1 MQFPYKIRLQRSRR
15 ATVGSLWKWVA
26 LVVATAL
33 AGIVAY
39 ILSLSQ
45 APSTTNQNTATIR
58 VTSEPAGASI
68 EVEGR
73 SRGHTPATILV
84 EEGEHELTLGLPDYA
99 VATRKVAATAGR
111 TIYTFV
117 PLWLHTPVVS
127 ELRPPLPGSSI
138 KDARFLPDG
147 RVALAVALPNNGGT
161 QAWLIETDG
170 SFKQIGPDVLATT
183 ALSLRPDGSNVAY
196 LTSVSRDGTFGVV
209 HGYREAW
216 LIQGRGRGR
225 KLYALPAGSHEVIVD
240 LTWAPDGNHLLLV
253 TNRRSFD
260 GSGTSRLLWMP
271 AAGGMPRQLLSLPA
285 EVVPGSYSWSATGDG
300 IAFLTRSSDAVSLC
314 ALHTDGSIFRYL
326 ADVSRGLDARVPYA
340 PLSWSTDGR
349 RVIYSAPAELKAGS
363 DQSPHVLYTDD
374 LTGRPS
380 TRLGTAGGQ
389 SPTWRDSGE
398 TIALLRTGAGKPLV
412 FRTVGLA
419 GTVHDVGVVPLPGDE
434 FAVRWDVARA
444 QALIAI
450 PDPSGFSSH
459 HTLWLA
465 RWTKGTGK

>member
-68 EVEGR
+68 EVDGR

-99 VATRKVAATAGR
+99 VATRKISATRRRIG
-111 TIYTFV
+111 YTSV
-117 PLWLHTPVVS
+117 QLWLHTPTVS
-127 ELRPPLPGSSI
+127 ELRPPLPGSVI
-138 KDARFLPDG
+138 EDARFLPDS
-147 RVALAVALPNNGGT
+147 RIALAVVLPNNGGA

-170 SFKQIGPDVLATT
+170 SFKQIGPDVLPATT
-183 ALSLRPDGSNVAY
+183 LSLGPDGSNVAY
-196 LTSVSRDGTFGVV
+196 LAAVSRDGTFGVV
-209 HGYREAW
+209 RGYREVW
-216 LIQGRGRGR
+216 LTQGSGRGR
-225 KLYALPAGSHEVIVD
+225 KLYALPTDSRESLVD
-240 LTWAPDGNHLLLV
+240 LTWASDGDHLLLV
-253 TNRRSFD
+253 TNRPSFD
-260 GSGTSRLLWMP
+260 GAGISRLLWMP
-271 AAGGMPRQLLSLPA
+271 ASGGMSQELLSLPA

-300 IAFLTRSSDAVSLC
+300 VAFVARSSDTVSLC
-314 ALHTDGSIFRYL
+314 ALRTDGSIFRYL
-326 ADVSRGLDARVPYA
+326 ADISRGVDSPVPYA
-340 PLSWSTDGR
+340 PLSWSADGR
-349 RVIYSAPAELKAGS
+349 RVIYSAPAELKADADQGS
-363 DQSPHVLYTDD
+363 HALYADD

-380 TRLGTAGGQ
+380 TRLGKAEGR
-389 SPTWRDSGE
+389 SPAWRDSGE
-398 TIALLRTGAGKPLV
+398 IMAFLRTGADKPLV
-412 FRTVGLA
+412 FRTVDLD
-419 GTVHDVGVVPLPGDE
+419 GTVRDVGHVPVPGDA
-434 FAVRWDVARA
+434 FAVRWDVAHT